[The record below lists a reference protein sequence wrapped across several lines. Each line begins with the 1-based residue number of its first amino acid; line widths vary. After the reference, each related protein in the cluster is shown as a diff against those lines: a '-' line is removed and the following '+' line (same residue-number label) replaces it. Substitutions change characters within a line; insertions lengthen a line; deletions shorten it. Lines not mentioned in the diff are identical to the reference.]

1 MKAELYDKIRTA
13 EKIVDQ
19 TDQAVRALKDL
30 KSFLQL
36 RREECPEVIK
46 CLNTMVDFRIK
57 KRDEYYNNLL
67 LLDDED

>member
-36 RREECPEVIK
+36 RREEYPEIIE
-46 CLNTMVDFRIK
+46 CRNTIVNYRIK
-57 KRDEYYNNLL
+57 KRDECYNNLL
-67 LLDDED
+67 LLNDED

>member
-36 RREECPEVIK
+36 RRE
-46 CLNTMVDFRIK
+46 
-57 KRDEYYNNLL
+57 
-67 LLDDED
+67 

>member
-19 TDQAVRALKDL
+19 TDQAVHALRDL
-30 KSFLQL
+30 KTFLEL
-36 RREECPEVIK
+36 RRQECPEVLI
-46 CLNTMVDFRIK
+46 CLNTMADFRIK

-67 LLDDED
+67 LLNDED

>member
-1 MKAELYDKIRTA
+1 M
-13 EKIVDQ
+13 DQ

-36 RREECPEVIK
+36 RREECPEVVK

-67 LLDDED
+67 LLNDED

>member
-19 TDQAVRALKDL
+19 TDQAVRALNDL
-30 KSFLQL
+30 KTSLQL
-36 RREECPEVIK
+36 RRQECPEVIK
-46 CLNTMVDFRIK
+46 CLNAMVDFRIK

-67 LLDDED
+67 LLNDED